1 MVQWLRFLIPS
12 AGNPGSIHSQGTRS
26 HKLQL
31 KIAHA
36 TTKTWYSQINKFF
49 LKKENT
55 GSPKSKERFLK
66 KNESNKLIA
75 GGESAAAPL
84 KRKKV

>member
-49 LKKENT
+49 LKK
-55 GSPKSKERFLK
+55 
-66 KNESNKLIA
+66 NESNKLIA